1 MKLRLSTRAT
11 DDLEGI
17 AVYLESRD
25 PQASRR
31 VEQQLAAALRSLLDH
46 PRAGR
51 PVGRGLRRFAVPRM
65 PYLIYYRI
73 DEAADAIGITTIRHA
88 ARRPIDPT

>member
-1 MKLRLSTRAT
+1 MKLRLSARAT

-17 AVYLESRD
+17 AAYLEARD

-31 VEQQLAAALRSLLDH
+31 VEQQLAAALRGLLNH

-51 PVGRGLRRFAVPRM
+51 PVGRGLRRIAVPRL

-73 DEAADAIGITTIRHA
+73 DEAADAIGVATIRHA
-88 ARRPIDPT
+88 ARRPINPM